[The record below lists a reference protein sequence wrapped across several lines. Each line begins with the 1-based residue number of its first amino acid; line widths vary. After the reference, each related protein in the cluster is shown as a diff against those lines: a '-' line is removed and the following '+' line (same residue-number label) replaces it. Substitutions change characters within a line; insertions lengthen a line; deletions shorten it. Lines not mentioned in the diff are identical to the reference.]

1 MVEVV
6 GSNPTVPTNHR
17 IFLSLSF
24 DRNRGSNYLVSFLQ
38 TFCIT
43 LAMLSNPSLKRTYQ
57 SHKVLL
63 NLLGTKVDGI
73 CRHLGISSDTP
84 YNWRSKYQELEVNE
98 AKCLREP
105 ESKNNKLKRLL
116 ADKLLEVEAMKDV
129 LSKK

>member
-1 MVEVV
+1 MEVV

-24 DRNRGSNYLVSFLQ
+24 GGNRGFNYLVSFLQ

-43 LAMLSNPSLKRTYQ
+43 LAMLSNPSLKCTYQ

-73 CRHLGISSDTP
+73 CRHLGISSDTL
-84 YNWRSKYQELEVNE
+84 YNWRSK
-98 AKCLREP
+98 
-105 ESKNNKLKRLL
+105 
-116 ADKLLEVEAMKDV
+116 MKDWRSTK
-129 LSKK
+129 LNAYGNLNPRTTNSSAY